1 MISEI
6 LELKGKDIKNF
17 ESVYK
22 ELIKQKVGIIYK
34 IAQEKNENFSDLLDE
49 FVPEARDFSEV
60 WENEYIFESKKL
72 NTNTVFTEDTTKKL
86 TKKLVL
92 NKIKKN
98 NNSIEETDK
107 NENELQVID
116 IETKPTEV
124 TENNNKMEI
133 KSTEVKVDTIDNN
146 HSIENSEILKNDTV
160 ENLSKIEKAESKTV
174 QRKMPKLLKRN

>member
-1 MISEI
+1 MMSEI

-17 ESVYK
+17 ESIYK

-34 IAQEKNENFSDLLDE
+34 IAQEKNENFIHLLDE

-60 WENEYIFESKKL
+60 WEHEYIFESKKL
-72 NTNTVFTEDTTKKL
+72 NTNTVFTEDTTKK
-86 TKKLVL
+86 KLVL

-107 NENELQVID
+107 NELQVID

-133 KSTEVKVDTIDNN
+133 KSTEVNIDTIDNN
-146 HSIENSEILKNDTV
+146 HSIEN
-160 ENLSKIEKAESKTV
+160 LSKIEKAETKKV
-174 QRKMPKLLKRN
+174 QRKMPKLVKRN